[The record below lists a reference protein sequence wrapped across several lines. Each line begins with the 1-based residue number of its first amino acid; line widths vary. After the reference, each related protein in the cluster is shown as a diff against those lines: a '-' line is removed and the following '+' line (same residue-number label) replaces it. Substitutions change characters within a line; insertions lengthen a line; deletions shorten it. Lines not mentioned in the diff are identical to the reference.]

1 MKFNTK
7 SRTENALR
15 NMIIG
20 IGSQLIILLSS
31 FISRTIFIQQL
42 GAEYLG
48 VNGLYSN
55 ILAVL
60 SLAELGIG
68 NVMVYSLY
76 GPVAEKN
83 EAKIYALLNFYKK
96 TYRKIALVVFIIG
109 ICLIPLLDLI
119 TNGDLVF
126 HKLVLYYILFLLNSI
141 VSYFV
146 AYKAALINVDQKIY
160 IIQKLNTLFT
170 LARDTFQITFLL
182 ITKSYILYLCIQI
195 IFTILNNYFI
205 SLRADKLYPF
215 IKKKIDIIKF
225 DSSNIKENIKSV
237 FIYRIGSVL
246 MNNTDAILISAIIG
260 TVSVGYYSNYNL
272 IITTVIMFI
281 GMLIQTLYSSIG
293 NLNAE
298 GNKQKSYEFFN
309 ALVLFFHGLSAFCS
323 LTLFIVFNDFIT
335 IWLGESYLLG
345 VDVVIAIVLNF
356 YIQHIIAPVWIYR
369 ETMGLYNQIKYVMII
384 AAIINLILS
393 LVLGIQWGFVGIII
407 ATAISR
413 ILTTVWYEPRF
424 LYRIK
429 FNQPISNYWRKQIKY
444 MLISVIATYIT
455 IMITKDMAT
464 SLSFIMAKIFI
475 VFFIVTGTFGVS
487 NYKSKEF
494 KLLYG
499 YFTKFIPN
507 KFMSR

>member
-1 MKFNTK
+1 MKFNTN
-7 SRTENALR
+7 SRSENAFK
-15 NMIIG
+15 NITIG
-20 IGSQLIILLSS
+20 IGSQLIILFSS

-83 EAKIYALLNFYKK
+83 EAKINALLNFYKK
-96 TYRKIALVVFIIG
+96 TYRKIALAVFIIG
-109 ICLIPLLDLI
+109 ICLIPLLDVI
-119 TNGDLVF
+119 TKSEMVYSE
-126 HKLVLYYILFLLNSI
+126 LVLYYILFLLNSI

-146 AYKAALINVDQKIY
+146 AYKAALINVDQKMY
-160 IIQKLNTLFT
+160 ILQRLTTIITLCKEI
-170 LARDTFQITFLL
+170 FQITFLL

-195 IFTILNNYFI
+195 IFTVLNNYFI
-205 SLRADKLYPF
+205 SLKADKLYPF
-215 IKKKIDIIKF
+215 IKVKMNSIKIDT
-225 DSSNIKENIKSV
+225 DNIKDNIKSV
-237 FIYRIGSVL
+237 FIYRIGSVI
-246 MNNTDAILISAIIG
+246 MNNTDAILISIIIG

-272 IITTVIMFI
+272 IITTVILFI
-281 GMLIQTLYSSIG
+281 GMFIKTIYSSIG

-309 ALVLFFHGLSAFCS
+309 SLLLFFHGLSTFFS
-323 LTLFIVFNDFIT
+323 LTFLVVFNDFIT

-345 VDVVIAIVLNF
+345 TDVVVAIVVNF

-369 ETMGLYNQIKYVMII
+369 ETMGLYSQIKYVMII
-384 AAIINLILS
+384 AAVINLILS
-393 LVLGIQWGFVGIII
+393 IILGIQWGFAGIII

-429 FNQPISNYWRKQIKY
+429 FNQPISSYWSRQIKY
-444 MLISVIATYIT
+444 MFISLIAAYLSVLLTKNIT
-455 IMITKDMAT
+455 TAL
-464 SLSFIMAKIFI
+464 SLIIVKILI
-475 VFFIVTGTFGVS
+475 VFIIVIVTFGIT
-487 NYKSKEF
+487 NFKSKEF
-494 KLLYG
+494 KMLFG
-499 YFTKFIPN
+499 YLMNIIRK
-507 KFMSR
+507 

>member
-7 SRTENALR
+7 SRSENAFK
-15 NMIIG
+15 NMTIG
-20 IGSQLIILLSS
+20 IGSQLIILLTS

-42 GAEYLG
+42 GAEFLG
-48 VNGLYSN
+48 INGLYIN

-76 GPVAEKN
+76 GPVAEKD

-96 TYRKIALVVFIIG
+96 TYRKIALAVLIIG
-109 ICLIPLLDLI
+109 VCLIPLLDII
-119 TNGDLVF
+119 TNGDIVYQE
-126 HKLVLYYILFLLNSI
+126 LVLYYILFLLNSI

-160 IIQKLNTLFT
+160 IIQKLNTIFT
-170 LARDTFQITFLL
+170 LTRDIFQITFLL
-182 ITKSYILYLCIQI
+182 ITQSYILYLCIQI
-195 IFTILNNYFI
+195 TFTILNNFFI
-205 SLRADKLYPF
+205 SLKADKLYPF
-215 IKKKIDIIKF
+215 IKTKMEIIKI
-225 DSSNIKENIKSV
+225 DSSNIKDNIKSV

-246 MNNTDAILISAIIG
+246 MNNTDAILISVIIG

-281 GMLIQTLYSSIG
+281 GMLVSTLYSSIG

-309 ALVLFFHGLSAFCS
+309 ALLLFFHGLSTFCS
-323 LTLFIVFNDFIT
+323 ITFLVVFNDFIT

-369 ETMGLYNQIKYVMII
+369 ETMGLYSQIKYVMII
-384 AAIINLILS
+384 AAVINLILS
-393 LVLGIQWGFVGIII
+393 IILGIQWGFAGIII

-429 FNQPISNYWRKQIKY
+429 FNQPISSYWSKQIKY
-444 MLISVIATYIT
+444 LFISLIIAYISVLL
-455 IMITKDMAT
+455 TKDMGT
-464 SLSFIMAKIFI
+464 SLSLILAKIFI
-475 VFFIVTGTFGVS
+475 VFLIVIGVFGVT

-494 KLLYG
+494 KMIYG
-499 YFTKFIPN
+499 YLMNIIRK
-507 KFMSR
+507 

>member
-7 SRTENALR
+7 SRSENAFK
-15 NMIIG
+15 NITIG
-20 IGSQLIILLSS
+20 IGSQLIILLTA
-31 FISRTIFIQQL
+31 FVSRTIFIQQL

-83 EAKIYALLNFYKK
+83 EAKTNALLHFYKK
-96 TYRKIALVVFIIG
+96 AYRKIALAVFIIG
-109 ICLIPLLDLI
+109 ICLIPLLDVI
-119 TNGDLVF
+119 TNSQILY
-126 HKLVLYYILFLLNSI
+126 HELVLYYLLFLLNSI

-146 AYKAALINVDQKIY
+146 AYKAALINVDQKLY
-160 IIQKLNTLFT
+160 ILQSLTTIVTLCKEV
-170 LARDTFQITFLL
+170 LQIAFLL
-182 ITKSYILYLCIQI
+182 ITKSYILYLLIQI
-195 IFTILNNYFI
+195 IFTVLNNYFI
-205 SLRADKLYPF
+205 SLKADKLYPF
-215 IKKKIDIIKF
+215 IKVKMDYGKIDTSI
-225 DSSNIKENIKSV
+225 IKENIKSV
-237 FIYRIGSVL
+237 FIYRIGSVI
-246 MNNTDAILISAIIG
+246 MNNTDAILISIIIG

-281 GMLIQTLYSSIG
+281 GMFIKTIYSSIG

-309 ALVLFFHGLSAFCS
+309 SLLLFFHGLSIFFS
-323 LTLFIVFNDFIT
+323 LTFLVVFNDFIT
-335 IWLGESYLLG
+335 IWLGEKYLLG
-345 VDVVIAIVLNF
+345 IDVVIAIVVNF

-369 ETMGLYNQIKYVMII
+369 ETMGLYSQIKYVMII
-384 AAIINLILS
+384 AAVINIILS
-393 LVLGIQWGFVGIII
+393 IIFGIQWGFAGIII

-429 FNQPISNYWRKQIKY
+429 FDQPISSYWKRQIKY
-444 MLISVIATYIT
+444 MFISLIATYLSVLF
-455 IMITKDMAT
+455 TKDIAT
-464 SLSFIMAKIFI
+464 SLSLIIVKIFI
-475 VFFIVTGTFGVS
+475 VFIIVIAVFWVT

-494 KLLYG
+494 KMLIG
-499 YFTKFIPN
+499 YLMNMIRK
-507 KFMSR
+507 